1 MNPGNQSVG
10 TANERALPRRRGWAL
25 HWNRLERSLGRRW
38 REWRLPAG
46 YIRLG
51 TKYGGWWLDRKL
63 VRADPL
69 VVDCGLGQ
77 DISFDVAFL
86 SHFGGT
92 VVGIEANPESFAWC
106 RARCPPGMRLL
117 DRAFWTVAGD
127 TLEFHLP
134 RPREQLPRGAD
145 GVSGSLLESHKYVA
159 GGRSRPVI
167 TTDLAEVLAGAG
179 RADCDVLKL
188 DIEGAEY
195 DVLPDLAGRGLL
207 AKCRQLLVE
216 FHHGATGH
224 AMAHTEAVVAAVLA
238 AGFRLAHVEGRN
250 YIFRRDDLA

>member
-1 MNPGNQSVG
+1 VSE
-10 TANERALPRRRGWAL
+10 ANARQPVRPRGWAL

-51 TKYGGWWLDRKL
+51 TKYGGWWFDRKL

-77 DISFDVAFL
+77 DISFDAAFL
-86 SHFGGT
+86 SRFGGT
-92 VVGIEANPESFAWC
+92 VIGIDPNPESLAWC
-106 RARCPPGMRLL
+106 RAHCPPGMQVL
-117 DRAFWTVAGD
+117 DRAFWTSPGQ
-127 TLEFHLP
+127 TLAFHLP
-134 RPREQLPRGAD
+134 RPREQLPGGAD
-145 GVSGSLLESHKYVA
+145 GVSGSLISSHAYVA
-159 GGRSRPVI
+159 GGASLPV
-167 TTDLAEVLAGAG
+167 TTVDLAQVLADAG
-179 RADCDVLKL
+179 RSDCDILKL

-195 DVLPDLAGRGLL
+195 EVLPDLARRGLL

-216 FHHGATGH
+216 FHHGATGYGR
-224 AMAHTEAVVAAVLA
+224 AQTEEVVAAVLA
-238 AGFRLAHVEGRN
+238 ASFRLAHVEGRN